1 MKVLI
6 DISEDVF
13 TRLFDNGVDASIDDL
28 RQLEMAVRK
37 GTPIPEEKSA
47 AAKIFFATNKLG
59 GNNPRTDDEM
69 TTISQAEEVL
79 RSIRPYQY
87 NIPAAKIEKAKKT
100 ILDAIKGGAHIANYY
115 GMTVEAERRVMR
127 NAVQL
132 IREVVDDFVF
142 GCGSGSDD
150 WREFFTGY
158 SDEFDETVEKAA
170 FPSDFCY
177 HLPSDEWLF
186 KSLISYGTRRGGM
199 GSACEECRKIGKIL
213 MEENNG

>member
-13 TRLFDNGVDASIDDL
+13 TRLFDNGSDASIDDL
-28 RQLEMAVRK
+28 RQLETTVRK

-47 AAKIFFATNKLG
+47 AVKNFFAINKLG

-69 TTISQAEEVL
+69 KIEQAEEVL
-79 RSIRPYQY
+79 RSIIPYQY
-87 NIPAAKIEKAKKT
+87 NVPAAKIDEANKT

-158 SDEFDETVEKAA
+158 SDEFDEKVEKAA

-186 KSLISYGTRRGGM
+186 KSLISFGTARGGM

-213 MEENNG
+213 KEDE